1 MAVHGNISF
10 DEEQYSEIKKFNE
23 DDLNYISRSI
33 ESFIF
38 ELIMGK
44 NNTKRKDWLKEID
57 YIASSYE
64 LDKQINQDEIFQL
77 FPHQK
82 VLAKSNRVNSLKKTF
97 IFNVFYN

>member
-23 DDLNYISRSI
+23 DDLIYISKSI
-33 ESFIF
+33 EMFIF

-44 NNTKRKDWLKEID
+44 KNTKRKDWLKEID
-57 YIASSYE
+57 FIASSYE
-64 LDKQINQDEIFQL
+64 LDKSVNRDDILKL

-82 VLAKSNRVNSLKKTF
+82 ILS
-97 IFNVFYN
+97 

>member
-23 DDLNYISRSI
+23 DDLIYISKSI
-33 ESFIF
+33 ETFIF

-57 YIASSYE
+57 FIASSYE
-64 LDKQINQDEIFQL
+64 IDKSVNQDDIFKL

-82 VLAKSNRVNSLKKTF
+82 ILS
-97 IFNVFYN
+97 